1 MEIVPTYTT
10 ADDLLKAQQQEA
22 AAARRLRLTP
32 FNVQEIIF
40 ELIRNWML
48 ANSGEDEGY
57 TFKQKYNIDP
67 SKSEIVLDI
76 AYNWKAK
83 NAEKLPA
90 IFIQRS
96 DAKVVYPTMGQ
107 VVSRNPKESEE
118 TRLGY
123 VSCSIEVACLATTL
137 GLTEQF
143 ADYVRQPLMLF
154 RNEIKEAF
162 GFRKFSLNEISKP
175 TIYVEGKDN
184 FVVRLGIET
193 VYDEGWTVKADDLK
207 LKTVSRAI
215 FDGVI
220 GKPMLN
226 Q

>member
-1 MEIVPTYTT
+1 MDIVVPYTT
-10 ADDLLKAQQQEA
+10 PDDLTKIQQREA
-22 AAARRLRLTP
+22 DAAKKLRLTP
-32 FNVQEIIF
+32 FNVQEIVF
-40 ELIRNWML
+40 ELIRNYML

-57 TFKQKYNIDP
+57 SFKQKYNVDA
-67 SKSEIVLDI
+67 SKSDIVLDI

-90 IFIQRS
+90 IFVQRG
-96 DAKVVYPTMGQ
+96 DAKVGYPTMGQ
-107 VVSRNPKESEE
+107 AVSRNPKESEE
-118 TRLGY
+118 TRMGF
-123 VSCSIEVACLATTL
+123 VSFNIEVACIATTL

-215 FDGVI
+215 FDGVV